1 MNKVEEKVQRVR
13 LNLSIAY
20 LESYDLIERLSE
32 HKELIGLF
40 DLKHE
45 TKKAATRYFKELD
58 KFMKQLESFNNHI
71 TDESKE
77 DDNDNYS
84 DVLNDMPKAVQR
96 LEKQLIKIIKKEK

>member
-1 MNKVEEKVQRVR
+1 MKDKVERVR

-32 HKELIGLF
+32 HKDLIGLF

-58 KFMKQLESFNNHI
+58 KFIKQLEKFNNHI

-77 DDNDNYS
+77 DDSANYS
-84 DVLNDMPKAVQR
+84 EVLNDMPKAVQR
-96 LEKQLIKIIKKEK
+96 LEKQLIKIIKNEK